1 VDLLLADLRYAARRL
16 IHSPGFT
23 AAAVASLALG
33 IGANTAIFSVVDAVL
48 LRDSQARS
56 PDQLVELYTSD
67 RGGHQYGTFSEPD
80 LRDVREQASAFV
92 DVATRHAAMLAAA
105 NEDGTSD
112 VLWGEVVS
120 GNLFEVL
127 GLEAATGRAL
137 TPDDDMPG
145 AELVAVIG
153 HGLWSR
159 RFGAD
164 PTVVGRAIHLNGS
177 PVTVVG
183 VMPNGFTGQFP
194 AFQMDVWVPLGGAV
208 RLNLVDATDPSA
220 RGARRHFPVARLA
233 PGVTAERAQE
243 ELDQIALRLAAE
255 HPTSNAGRTMTLL
268 PSERVSFNPVV
279 DQVLMP
285 IAAFLMAVVGLVL
298 AIACANLASLLL
310 VRAAGR
316 QREIATRLAV
326 GAGRGRV
333 VRQLLTESLLLALLG
348 GAGGLM
354 LAFVAVQALVRFSP
368 PIPIPVRL
376 DIALDGSVLLFT
388 AVVSVV
394 TGVLFGL
401 APALRV
407 SRPDVLVAMKDGSP
421 GALGKRK
428 WFALSNVLVVGQVT
442 VSLLLMV
449 TAGLFVRSLSETRR
463 VDAGFDTQS
472 LVVAAIN
479 LEQFGYTGEEGSLFV
494 DRLTERLVARP
505 DVRSASVTARVP
517 VGIAIQTN
525 EFVAEGQPWPET
537 GSPSYDYTRT
547 DGRYFETMGVPLRRG
562 RTFGPQDE
570 GGPDVAIVSETAARH
585 FWPGEDPVGKRL
597 RVGRENG
604 PLHEVVGLAADTKVR
619 TLGEAPRPYIYLPP
633 SPNGTDFAMVV
644 VATLG
649 DPAAFLPSFREEI
662 RAIDPAVTPF
672 DIGTIQDQ
680 LSIMLYPAK
689 MGAVLLACFG
699 GLALLLAVTGLY
711 GVVSYT
717 ASRRTR
723 ELGIRM
729 AIGAC
734 SRDITGMVLRD
745 GAFLV
750 LVGTML
756 GLGLALVV
764 TRVLGR
770 FLYGVGVTDPLT
782 FVVIP
787 VMLAAVALVAAWLPA
802 RRAAGLDPVRAL
814 RSE

>member
-1 VDLLLADLRYAARRL
+1 VDFLLADLRYAARRL
-16 IHSPGFT
+16 IRSPGFT
-23 AAAVASLALG
+23 AAAVISLALG
-33 IGANTAIFSVVDAVL
+33 IGANTAIFSVVDAIL
-48 LRDSQARS
+48 LRDSPARS
-56 PDQLVELYTSD
+56 PEQLVELYTSD
-67 RGGHQYGTFSEPD
+67 RGGYQYGTFSEPD
-80 LRDVREQASAFV
+80 FRDVREQASAFT

-105 NEDGTSD
+105 NPDGTSD

-120 GNLFEVL
+120 GNLFELL
-127 GLEAATGRAL
+127 GLEAALGRAL
-137 TPDDDMPG
+137 TSGDDAPP
-145 AELVAVIG
+145 AELAAVIG
-153 HGLWSR
+153 HGLWTR

-164 PTVVGRAIHLNGS
+164 PDVVGRAIRLNGS

-183 VMPNGFTGQFP
+183 VMPEGFTGQFP
-194 AFQMDVWVPLGGAV
+194 AFQMDVWIPLGGAV
-208 RLNLVDATDPSA
+208 RLNLVDAADTSA
-220 RGARRHFPVARLA
+220 RDTRRHFPVARLA
-233 PGVTAERAQE
+233 PGVTVERAQE
-243 ELDQIALRLAAE
+243 ELDQIALQLGRE
-255 HPTSNAGRTMTLL
+255 HPSTNEGRAMTLL
-268 PSERVSFNPVV
+268 PSEGVSFNPVV
-279 DQVLMP
+279 DQALVP
-285 IAAFLMAVVGLVL
+285 IAALLMAVVGLVL

-348 GAGGLM
+348 GAGGLG
-354 LAFVAVQALVRFSP
+354 LAFVAVKALIGFSP

-376 DIALDGSVLLFT
+376 DITLDGSVLMFT
-388 AVVSVV
+388 VLVSLA

-401 APALRV
+401 APALRA
-407 SRPDVLVAMKDGSP
+407 SRPDVLAAMKDGGV

-449 TAGLFVRSLSETRR
+449 TAGLFVRSLAETRG
-463 VDAGFDTQS
+463 VEAGFDTES
-472 LVVAAIN
+472 LVVASIN
-479 LEQFGYTGEEGSLFV
+479 LEQYGYTGEEGSLFI
-494 DRLTERLVARP
+494 DRLTERLMARP
-505 DVRSASVTARVP
+505 DVRSATVTARVP

-525 EFVAEGQPWPET
+525 EFVAEGQPWPDT

-547 DGRYFETMGVPLRRG
+547 DGRYFETFGVPLIRG
-562 RTFGPQDE
+562 RTFGPQDA

-597 RVGRENG
+597 RLGGENG

-633 SPNGTDFAMVV
+633 SPRGTDFAMVV
-644 VATLG
+644 VATRG
-649 DPAAFLPSFREEI
+649 EPAAFLPALREEI

-672 DIGTIQDQ
+672 DSGTIQDQ

-689 MGAVLLACFG
+689 MGAVLLAGFG
-699 GLALLLAVTGLY
+699 ALALLLAVTGLY

-723 ELGIRM
+723 EVGIRM
-729 AIGAC
+729 AIGAAG
-734 SRDITGMVLRD
+734 RDITTMMLRD
-745 GAFLV
+745 GAIMV
-750 LVGTML
+750 LVGTVL
-756 GLGLALVV
+756 GLGLALVA

-770 FLYGVGVTDPLT
+770 FLYGVGVNDPLT
-782 FVVIP
+782 FLAIP
-787 VMLAAVALVAAWLPA
+787 VVLAAVALVAAWLPA
-802 RRAAGLDPVRAL
+802 RKAARLDPVRAL
-814 RSE
+814 HSE

>member
-1 VDLLLADLRYAARRL
+1 MDLLLADLRYAARRL
-16 IHSPGFT
+16 IRSPGFT
-23 AAAVASLALG
+23 AAAVISLALG
-33 IGANTAIFSVVDAVL
+33 IGANTAIFSVVDAIL
-48 LRDSQARS
+48 LRDSPARS

-67 RGGHQYGTFSEPD
+67 RGGYQYGTFSEPD
-80 LRDVREQASAFV
+80 FRDVREQASAFT

-105 NEDGTSD
+105 NPDGTSD

-120 GNLFEVL
+120 GNLFHLL
-127 GLEAATGRAL
+127 GLEAALGRAL
-137 TPDDDMPG
+137 ASEDDAPA

-153 HGLWSR
+153 HGLWIR

-164 PTVVGRAIHLNGS
+164 PEVVGRAIRLNGS

-183 VMPNGFTGQFP
+183 VMPEGFTGQFP

-208 RLNLVDATDPSA
+208 RLNLVDAADTSA
-220 RGARRHFPVARLA
+220 RDTRRHFPVARLT
-233 PGVTAERAQE
+233 PGVTVARAQE
-243 ELDQIALRLAAE
+243 ELDQIALRLGRE
-255 HPTSNAGRTMTLL
+255 HPATNEGRTMTLL
-268 PSERVSFNPVV
+268 PSEGVSFNPVV
-279 DQVLMP
+279 DQALVP
-285 IAAFLMAVVGLVL
+285 IAVLLMAVVGLVL

-348 GAGGLM
+348 GAGGV
-354 LAFVAVQALVRFSP
+354 LAFVAVQALIGFSP

-388 AVVSVV
+388 VVVSVV

-401 APALRV
+401 APALRA
-407 SRPDVLVAMKDGSP
+407 SRPDVLAAMKDGGV
-421 GALGKRK
+421 GALGKRR

-463 VDAGFDTQS
+463 VEAGFDTET
-472 LVVAAIN
+472 LVVAYIN
-479 LEQFGYTGEEGSLFV
+479 LEQYGYTGEEGSRFM
-494 DRLTERLVARP
+494 DRLTDRLMARP
-505 DVRSASVTARVP
+505 DVRSTTVTGRVP
-517 VGIAIQTN
+517 VGISIQTN

-547 DGRYFETMGVPLRRG
+547 DGRYFETLGVPLLRG
-562 RTFGPQDE
+562 RTFGPQDA
-570 GGPDVAIVSETAARH
+570 GGPAVAIVSETAARQ
-585 FWPGEDPVGKRL
+585 FWPGEDPIGKRL
-597 RVGRENG
+597 RLGSENG
-604 PLHEVVGLAADTKVR
+604 LLHEVVGLAADTKVR

-644 VATLG
+644 VATRG
-649 DPAAFLPSFREEI
+649 EPAAFLPALREEI

-672 DIGTIQDQ
+672 DSGTIQDQ
-680 LSIMLYPAK
+680 LSIMLYPAR
-689 MGAVLLACFG
+689 MGAVLLASFG

-723 ELGIRM
+723 EVGIRM
-729 AIGAC
+729 AIGAAG
-734 SRDITGMVLRD
+734 RDITGMVLRD
-745 GAFLV
+745 GALMV
-750 LVGTML
+750 LVGTIL

-770 FLYGVGVTDPLT
+770 FLHGVGVNDPLT

-787 VMLAAVALVAAWLPA
+787 VVLATVALLAAWLPA
-802 RRAAGLDPVRAL
+802 RRAARLDPVRAL
-814 RSE
+814 HSE